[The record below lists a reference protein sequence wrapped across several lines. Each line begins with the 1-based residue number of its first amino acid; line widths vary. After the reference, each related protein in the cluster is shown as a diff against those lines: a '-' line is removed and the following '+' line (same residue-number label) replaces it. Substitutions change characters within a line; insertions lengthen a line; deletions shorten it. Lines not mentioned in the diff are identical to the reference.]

1 LTTFKKRDGPNR
13 KYIFIFMIMTIFTFM
28 PFYGEYSVAYNYVR
42 TRYEWGVDEY
52 STYGSIVSASSL
64 VGKLIIN

>member
-1 LTTFKKRDGPNR
+1 
-13 KYIFIFMIMTIFTFM
+13 M